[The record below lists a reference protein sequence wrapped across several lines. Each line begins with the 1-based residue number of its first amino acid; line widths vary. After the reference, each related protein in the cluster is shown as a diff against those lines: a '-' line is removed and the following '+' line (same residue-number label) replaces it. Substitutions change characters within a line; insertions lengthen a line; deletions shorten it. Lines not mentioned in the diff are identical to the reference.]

1 MKFTV
6 MMMEMMF
13 PYLSHYINKTCTI
26 NNYCCAFGK
35 NKKALILFQDR

>member
-13 PYLSHYINKTCTI
+13 PYLSHCVNKTCTI
-26 NNYCCAFGK
+26 NYCCGFGN